1 MEPLVEDGILLG
13 KNLVVLYEQVQEF
26 LVAVDADDQV
36 IGYGAV
42 HPMWEHLGEIRT
54 LGVAREWLG
63 KGIGHRLLVALEE
76 RARELGLV
84 KLFCLTFEVE
94 FFERHGFSVM
104 AEPTKKILTANVY
117 EELLRSPDEGVAE
130 FLDLAH
136 VKQNTLGNSRM
147 LKSLQ

>member
-1 MEPLVEDGILLG
+1 MQPLVDDGILLG

-26 LVAVDADDQV
+26 LVAVDTDDEV

-54 LGVAREWLG
+54 LGVSRDWLG

-136 VKQNTLGNSRM
+136 VKQNTLGNARM